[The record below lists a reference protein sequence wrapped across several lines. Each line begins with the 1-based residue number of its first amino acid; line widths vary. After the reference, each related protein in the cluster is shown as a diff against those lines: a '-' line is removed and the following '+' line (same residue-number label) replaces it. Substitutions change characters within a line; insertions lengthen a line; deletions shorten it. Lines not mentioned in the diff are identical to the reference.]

1 MSYCRNT
8 SNEEEKE
15 LKRLK
20 EEVAMLGRLR
30 HPNIVR
36 CLGATQVP
44 GHFNIFVEWMA
55 GQCAIFLSGKVEI
68 GKHFLLLL
76 YFVLD
81 YVYTVC
87 MNCLHHDTSNTYL
100 FAG

>member
-8 SNEEEKE
+8 SDEEEKE

-55 GQCAIFLSGKVEI
+55 GQCVMFFCV
-68 GKHFLLLL
+68 LLRGWLINGSK
-76 YFVLD
+76 
-81 YVYTVC
+81 C
-87 MNCLHHDTSNTYL
+87 ADTHMWYSTGQMIYI
-100 FAG
+100 